1 MMAVEVKRAFLL
13 LIVAATVAAQQSA
26 NVVFI
31 CTDDQG
37 AWTVGSGDSPTP
49 NISRLYREGAHLTNA
64 FVTTPVCSPSRAG
77 LMASRYGTELGVTDY
92 LNHSAEPDNGLDPS
106 LTLWPEVLQAGG
118 YQTAFIGKWHLGQLD
133 KHLPTANGYDHFY
146 GFRSGAGISRDP
158 RIETGGEVRR
168 VAGYTP
174 DLLTAEAIRYIRHR
188 DAEKPF
194 LVSLHFWA
202 PHANTANR
210 TPDGDRTWKPLRP
223 EDWARFANLSP
234 KLVDYPKLDVPR
246 ATRMMREYLA
256 AVASVDRNVG
266 YLLDALDEIGIAR
279 NTIVV
284 FTSDHGYNLSHHG
297 LWHKGNGRWL
307 LTDNQGPRA
316 NMFDHSLRTPAAV
329 RWPARIKAGREVD
342 EIILNL
348 DWYPTLVSLAG
359 LEAPP
364 GALLR
369 GRDFSPLLLG
379 ESIPWRTEFYGEYD
393 QVHVEQVDQRMWRTP
408 NWKLI
413 RDSRPGMGE
422 LYDLSKDPE
431 ELVNRFNDPAARSVR
446 QRLSAKLEEF
456 LEEIE

>member
-1 MMAVEVKRAFLL
+1 MKYTFLW
-13 LIVAATVAAQQSA
+13 LIVAATAHAELA
-26 NVVFI
+26 PNIVFI

-37 AWTVGSGDSPTP
+37 AWTVGSHDSPTP
-49 NISRLYREGAHLTNA
+49 NIARLFREGAHLKNA

-77 LMASRYGTELGVTDY
+77 LMSSRYGTELGVTDY

-106 LTLWPEVLQAGG
+106 LTLWPEILQAGG

-133 KHLPTANGYDHFY
+133 QYLPTANGYDHFY

-158 RIETGGEVRR
+158 RVETNGKVQQ

-174 DLLTAEAIRYIRHR
+174 DLLTSEAIRYIRHR
-188 DAEKPF
+188 DADRPF
-194 LVSLHFWA
+194 LVNLHFWA

-210 TPDGDRTWKPLRP
+210 SPDGDRTWKPLRAD
-223 EDWARFANLSP
+223 DWAPFAGLKP
-234 KLVDYPKLDVPR
+234 QLVDYAKLDIPR

-279 NTIVV
+279 DTIVV

-307 LTDNQGPRA
+307 LTDEQGPRA
-316 NMFDHSLRTPAAV
+316 NMFDHSLRTPAVV
-329 RWPARIKAGREVD
+329 RWPAKIEGGREVD
-342 EIILNL
+342 PIILNL

-359 LEAPP
+359 LNIPA
-364 GALLR
+364 GTRLR
-369 GRDFSPLLLG
+369 GQDFSPLLFG
-379 ESIPWRTEFYGEYD
+379 ESIPWRTEFYGEYK
-393 QVHVEQVDQRMWRTP
+393 QLHVEQVDQRMWRTP
-408 NWKLI
+408 EWKLV

-422 LYDLSKDPE
+422 LYDLSNDPE
-431 ELVNRFNDPAARSVR
+431 ELINRFEDPSARVMR
-446 QRLSAKLEEF
+446 EQLSAKLNKF
-456 LEEIE
+456 IEEIQ